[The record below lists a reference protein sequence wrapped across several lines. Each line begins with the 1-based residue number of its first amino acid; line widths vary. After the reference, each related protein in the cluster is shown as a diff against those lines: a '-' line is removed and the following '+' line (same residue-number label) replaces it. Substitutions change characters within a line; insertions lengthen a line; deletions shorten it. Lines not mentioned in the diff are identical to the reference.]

1 MAAAAAAASR
11 ALLLAGAPLLPGRL
25 LGEVFADCGA
35 PIDGVDV
42 ATRAGHPGQPL
53 EAASAS
59 YDAVYS
65 YGEAPGHHGP
75 FLLAELLRVLKA
87 GGKLVIQEP
96 VGRRAASAVEVQA
109 LGTSAAVP
117 QTRAGFE
124 RNLVMAGFSNI
135 KELTSSSAVGLAR
148 QWMGVTPAAVGS
160 QQGPLL
166 QPLSLRAEKP
176 AWVGTSFALKKKV
189 AQVSASPVS
198 DVSPAITSS
207 SGRAGVPSW
216 KVSAVDAVDDEDELV
231 DEDALLTAEDLERPT
246 LMPEAAA
253 SDCGLASKSRK
264 ACKNCSCGR
273 AELED
278 AQATK
283 KLTLDQIENPQ
294 SACGSCGLGD
304 AFRCAGC
311 PYKGLPPFKLGDKIA
326 LSGSLLIADA

>member
-1 MAAAAAAASR
+1 MAAAASASR

-25 LGEVFADCGA
+25 LAEVLADRGA

-96 VGRRAASAVEVQA
+96 VGRRAASAVELQA
-109 LGTSAAVP
+109 LGTSTAVP
-117 QTRAGFE
+117 QTRAAIE

-135 KELTSSSAVGLAR
+135 KESTSSSAVGLAR
-148 QWMGVTPAAVGS
+148 QWMGVTPAAIGS

-166 QPLSLRAEKP
+166 QPLALRAEKP

-216 KVSAVDAVDDEDELV
+216 KVSTLDDDEEELV

-246 LMPEAAA
+246 FMPEAAA
-253 SDCGLASKSRK
+253 SDCGPASKSRK

-326 LSGSLLIADA
+326 LPGSLLMADA

>member
-1 MAAAAAAASR
+1 MAAAAPASR

-25 LGEVFADCGA
+25 LAEVLADCGA
-35 PIDGVDV
+35 PVDGVDV

-59 YDAVYS
+59 YDVVYS
-65 YGEAPGHHGP
+65 YGEDPGHHGP
-75 FLLAELLRVLKA
+75 FLLSELLRVLKA

-117 QTRAGFE
+117 QTRAGLE
-124 RNLVMAGFSNI
+124 RNLVMAGLSNI
-135 KELTSSSAVGLAR
+135 KESTSSSAVGLAQ
-148 QWMGVTPAAVGS
+148 QWMGVTPAAIGS

-166 QPLSLRAEKP
+166 QPLALRAEKP
-176 AWVGTSFALKKKV
+176 AWVGISFALKKKV

-207 SGRAGVPSW
+207 SGRAGVSSW
-216 KVSAVDAVDDEDELV
+216 KVSAVDTVDDEEELV

-246 LMPEAAA
+246 LMPAA
-253 SDCGLASKSRK
+253 SDCGPASKSRK

-283 KLTLDQIENPQ
+283 KLTVDQIENPQ

-326 LSGSLLIADA
+326 LSGSLLMADA